1 MADDEIPLLPPA
13 VNLSMLDPRRDAAR
27 MDAAVSSITREALA
41 RRAARRR
48 PAVLG
53 ELAGM
58 LRPVFAAA
66 AVIALIAVPT
76 LLRARSAAPPAPP
89 GSAISELAAREGYR
103 PAATEVLAAFADPRW
118 APGHAGPAEGEE

>member
-58 LRPVFAAA
+58 LRPVVAAA

-76 LLRARSAAPPAPP
+76 LLRARSAAPSASP

-118 APGHAGPAEGEE
+118 APVDAGTAGGEE